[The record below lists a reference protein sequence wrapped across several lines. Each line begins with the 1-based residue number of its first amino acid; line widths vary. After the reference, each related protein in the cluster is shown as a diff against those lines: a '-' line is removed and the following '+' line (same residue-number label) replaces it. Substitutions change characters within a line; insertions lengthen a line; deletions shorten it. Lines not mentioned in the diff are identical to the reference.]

1 MVALSAEVTAGV
13 FFRTIGLSLSWYD
26 EVASV
31 MLAWLTFYG
40 SALAALKRAHIGFPG
55 LVNGMP
61 PAWRLAFVLFTE
73 VLVIGFFA
81 LLGWTGYSVLEVLAT
96 DNLVSLP
103 WITVA
108 WTQSV
113 ITGQRGADHH
123 RRTDQ
128 SRRADGRR
136 SGARARRLRR
146 LHRSCRNDAL
156 RRSWPYSCCSPA
168 SSPWC

>member
-1 MVALSAEVTAGV
+1 MARFRAGFELLLEWVVIVLMVALSAEVTIGV

-26 EVASV
+26 EIASV

-40 SALAALKRAHIGFPG
+40 SALASLKRAHIGFPG
-55 LVNGMP
+55 LVNGMQ
-61 PAWRLAFVLFTE
+61 PAWRLAFVLLTE

-113 ITGQRGADHH
+113 I
-123 RRTDQ
+123 
-128 SRRADGRR
+128 
-136 SGARARRLRR
+136 
-146 LHRSCRNDAL
+146 
-156 RRSWPYSCCSPA
+156 PA
-168 SSPWC
+168 SAALVIVAELINLPQMIREARGLTTSRASDLAEMTH

>member
-1 MVALSAEVTAGV
+1 MARLRAGFELLLEWIVIVLMVALSLEVTAGV
-13 FFRTIGLSLSWYD
+13 FFRTIGLSLAWYD

-61 PAWRLAFVLFTE
+61 PAWRLAFVFLTE
-73 VLVIGFFA
+73 ILVIGFFA

-113 ITGQRGADHH
+113 IPLSAVLIILAELVNLPQMMREARGFA
-123 RRTDQ
+123 
-128 SRRADGRR
+128 A
-136 SGARARRLRR
+136 SGASDLAEMT
-146 LHRSCRNDAL
+146 H
-156 RRSWPYSCCSPA
+156 
-168 SSPWC
+168 

>member
-1 MVALSAEVTAGV
+1 MARLRAGFELLLEWVVIVLMVALSVEVTVGV

-26 EVASV
+26 EIASV

-61 PAWRLAFVLFTE
+61 PAWRLAFVLVTE
-73 VLVIGFFA
+73 ALVVGFFA

-113 ITGQRGADHH
+113 IPVSAALIIMAELINLPQVMREARGLAP
-123 RRTDQ
+123 
-128 SRRADGRR
+128 
-136 SGARARRLRR
+136 SGASDLAEMT
-146 LHRSCRNDAL
+146 H
-156 RRSWPYSCCSPA
+156 
-168 SSPWC
+168 

>member
-1 MVALSAEVTAGV
+1 MARLRAGFELLLEWVVIVLMVALSAEVTIGV
-13 FFRTIGLSLSWYD
+13 FFRTIGLSLAWYD
-26 EVASV
+26 EIASV

-55 LVNGMP
+55 LVNGMSH
-61 PAWRLAFVLFTE
+61 AWRFAFVLVTE

-113 ITGQRGADHH
+113 IPISAALVILAELLNLPQVIREARG
-123 RRTDQ
+123 
-128 SRRADGRR
+128 RAA
-136 SGARARRLRR
+136 SGASDLAEMT
-146 LHRSCRNDAL
+146 H
-156 RRSWPYSCCSPA
+156 
-168 SSPWC
+168 

>member
-1 MVALSAEVTAGV
+1 MIALSAEVTAGV

-26 EVASV
+26 EIASV

-55 LVNGMP
+55 LVNGMA
-61 PAWRLAFVLFTE
+61 PAWRLACVLLTE

-108 WTQSV
+108 WTQSAIPVSAALV
-113 ITGQRGADHH
+113 ILAELLNLPQIMREALGRAAPGASDLAEMTH
-123 RRTDQ
+123 
-128 SRRADGRR
+128 
-136 SGARARRLRR
+136 
-146 LHRSCRNDAL
+146 
-156 RRSWPYSCCSPA
+156 
-168 SSPWC
+168 

>member
-1 MVALSAEVTAGV
+1 MARLRGGFELLLEWIVIVLMVALSVEVTVGV
-13 FFRTIGLSLSWYD
+13 FFRTIGLSLAWYD
-26 EVASV
+26 EIASV

-61 PAWRLAFVLFTE
+61 PAWRLACVVLTE
-73 VLVIGFFA
+73 VLVIAFFA

-108 WTQSV
+108 WTQSAIPLSAVLV
-113 ITGQRGADHH
+113 ILAELVNLPQMMREARGLSA
-123 RRTDQ
+123 
-128 SRRADGRR
+128 
-136 SGARARRLRR
+136 SG
-146 LHRSCRNDAL
+146 
-156 RRSWPYSCCSPA
+156 
-168 SSPWC
+168 SSDLAEMTH

>member
-1 MVALSAEVTAGV
+1 MSRLRSGFELLLEWMVIVLMVALSAEVTVGV
-13 FFRTIGLSLSWYD
+13 FFRTIGLSLAWYD
-26 EVASV
+26 EIASV

-40 SALAALKRAHIGFPG
+40 SALASLKRAHIGFPG

-61 PAWRLAFVLFTE
+61 AGWRLAFVLLTE

-81 LLGWTGYSVLEVLAT
+81 LLGWAGYSVLEVLAT

-113 ITGQRGADHH
+113 IPVSAVLIIAAELANLPQMIWEARG
-123 RRTDQ
+123 
-128 SRRADGRR
+128 
-136 SGARARRLRR
+136 L
-146 LHRSCRNDAL
+146 
-156 RRSWPYSCCSPA
+156 A
-168 SSPWC
+168 SSQASALAEMTH

>member
-1 MVALSAEVTAGV
+1 MTRLRAGFEGLLEWIVIALMVALSVEVSVGV
-13 FFRTIGLSLSWYD
+13 FFRTIGLSLAWYD

-55 LVNGMP
+55 LVNSMP
-61 PAWRLAFVLFTE
+61 PAWRLGCVLLTE

-103 WITVA
+103 WVNIA

-113 ITGQRGADHH
+113 MPVSAALIILAELTNLPQMVREARGLA
-123 RRTDQ
+123 
-128 SRRADGRR
+128 A
-136 SGARARRLRR
+136 SGA
-146 LHRSCRNDAL
+146 SAL
-156 RRSWPYSCCSPA
+156 A
-168 SSPWC
+168 EMTH

>member
-1 MVALSAEVTAGV
+1 MARLRAGFELLLEWIVIVLMVALSVEVTVGV

-26 EVASV
+26 EIASV

-55 LVNGMP
+55 LVNGMA
-61 PAWRLAFVLFTE
+61 PAWRLACVLLTE

-108 WTQSV
+108 WTQSAIPVSAALV
-113 ITGQRGADHH
+113 ILAELLNLPQIMREALGRAAPGASDLAEMTH
-123 RRTDQ
+123 
-128 SRRADGRR
+128 
-136 SGARARRLRR
+136 
-146 LHRSCRNDAL
+146 
-156 RRSWPYSCCSPA
+156 
-168 SSPWC
+168 

>member
-1 MVALSAEVTAGV
+1 MARLRAGFELLLEWIVIVLMVALSLEVTVGV
-13 FFRTIGLSLSWYD
+13 FFRTIGLSLAWYD
-26 EVASV
+26 EIASV

-61 PAWRLAFVLFTE
+61 PAWRLAFVLVTE

-113 ITGQRGADHH
+113 IPISAALVIFAELLNLPQVIREARGLA
-123 RRTDQ
+123 
-128 SRRADGRR
+128 A
-136 SGARARRLRR
+136 SGASDLAEMT
-146 LHRSCRNDAL
+146 H
-156 RRSWPYSCCSPA
+156 
-168 SSPWC
+168 

>member
-1 MVALSAEVTAGV
+1 MVRLRAGFELLLEWIVIVLMVALSLEVTVGV
-13 FFRTIGLSLSWYD
+13 FFRTIGLSLAWYD
-26 EVASV
+26 EVASI

-61 PAWRLAFVLFTE
+61 PSWRLPMVLVTE

-113 ITGQRGADHH
+113 IPVSAALIVCAELLNLPQMLREARGLA
-123 RRTDQ
+123 
-128 SRRADGRR
+128 A
-136 SGARARRLRR
+136 SGASNLAEMT
-146 LHRSCRNDAL
+146 H
-156 RRSWPYSCCSPA
+156 
-168 SSPWC
+168 

>member
-1 MVALSAEVTAGV
+1 MVRLRAGFELLLEWVVIVLMVALSLEVTVGV
-13 FFRTIGLSLSWYD
+13 FFRTIGLSLAWYD

-55 LVNGMP
+55 LVNAMP
-61 PAWRLAFVLFTE
+61 PAWRLGFVLFTE

-113 ITGQRGADHH
+113 IPLSAALIILAELVNLPQMIREARGLA
-123 RRTDQ
+123 
-128 SRRADGRR
+128 
-136 SGARARRLRR
+136 
-146 LHRSCRNDAL
+146 
-156 RRSWPYSCCSPA
+156 A
-168 SSPWC
+168 SQASDLAEMTH